1 MFIGTNRE
9 KIELM
14 KVALPLYL
22 KNGEWLE
29 EIKSQYDAKEY
40 NNIREVL
47 VEAINLK
54 YINNLEAVRTIKDG
68 IYFNRIN
75 KDEKV
80 ELTKKGEK
88 FLKNVWCLLIGDFN
102 EGEKNTKF
110 EPNFLVKGL
119 IAMGTR
125 VLANIDRYKRRKKR
139 GVL

>member
-88 FLKNVWCLLIGDFN
+88 FLKNV
-102 EGEKNTKF
+102 
-110 EPNFLVKGL
+110 
-119 IAMGTR
+119 
-125 VLANIDRYKRRKKR
+125 
-139 GVL
+139 